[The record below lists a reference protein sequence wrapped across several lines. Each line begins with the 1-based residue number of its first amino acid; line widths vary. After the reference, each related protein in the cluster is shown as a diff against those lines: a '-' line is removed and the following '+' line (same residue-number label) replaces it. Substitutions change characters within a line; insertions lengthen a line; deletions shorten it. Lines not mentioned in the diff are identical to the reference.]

1 MQQPS
6 HAQLPR
12 DHQFQIAQQH
22 QLADVPFCPWDAVTC
37 GDSLT
42 AVAAAAAPWRNSN
55 QAQQQFAGALSR
67 HQQLGPSLRQ
77 QSWQLQQG
85 LPTSRAQQQLAA
97 QEQQGIQQTYH
108 LSSRASKDPFM
119 QQQQQMMQQQQ
130 QWPHQAVTACNPAT
144 HHFVQPQHQPGQQRG
159 VGLGQLGVYRS
170 IARQDMCATATHG
183 SLDGGNQ
190 HLMRN
195 SSVAESAVTAMCGGS
210 SGTAAHCTRDHALA
224 YHLTAD
230 TSVGA
235 AHRGTLPM
243 VTGSCPALHSV
254 GSEDVSSHTTVGRFE
269 GDTSQTAVRN
279 AAGGCCFAS
288 AAVNVAQAAG
298 LQTVPQATTV
308 SPAWGVFDL
317 APPLGSQVVNS
328 FNLSSAL
335 LVDDEVRH

>member
-6 HAQLPR
+6 HAQLHR

-22 QLADVPFCPWDAVTC
+22 QLAGVPFCPWDAVTC

-55 QAQQQFAGALSR
+55 QAQQQLAGALSR
-67 HQQLGPSLRQ
+67 HHQLGPSLRQ

-97 QEQQGIQQTYH
+97 QEQQGIQQTHH

-119 QQQQQMMQQQQ
+119 QQQQQMMQQQQQ

-144 HHFVQPQHQPGQQRG
+144 HHFVQPQHQPGQQQG
-159 VGLGQLGVYRS
+159 VGLGQLDVYRS
-170 IARQDMCATATHG
+170 IARQQMSTD
-183 SLDGGNQ
+183 DGNQ

-195 SSVAESAVTAMCGGS
+195 SSVAESAVTTMCGGS

-243 VTGSCPALHSV
+243 ATGSCPALHSV
-254 GSEDVSSHTTVGRFE
+254 RSEDVSSHTTVGRFE
-269 GDTSQTAVRN
+269 GDTSQTAVGN
-279 AAGGCCFAS
+279 AAGGCRFAS

-298 LQTVPQATTV
+298 LQTVPQATT
-308 SPAWGVFDL
+308 AWGVFDV

-328 FNLSSAL
+328 FNRPSAL
-335 LVDDEVRH
+335 LVDDEVRR